1 MLYEV
6 HMQNY
11 LASIKTLF
19 KFLLKKKRHVCVRNV
34 LGRVENDDIITNIL

>member
-19 KFLLKKKRHVCVRNV
+19 KFLLKKKKGMCV
-34 LGRVENDDIITNIL
+34 LEMSWGG